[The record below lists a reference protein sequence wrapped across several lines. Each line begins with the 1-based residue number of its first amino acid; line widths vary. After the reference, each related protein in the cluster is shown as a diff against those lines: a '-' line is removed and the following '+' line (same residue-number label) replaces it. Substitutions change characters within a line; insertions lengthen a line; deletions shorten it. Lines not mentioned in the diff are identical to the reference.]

1 MPLKNSVSF
10 LKSVDNNPY
19 PGFLI
24 SKDLKWAND
33 VDKITKNASLMIGF
47 LRRTWNSV
55 LKLKSVE
62 RPPILP

>member
-33 VDKITKNASLMIGF
+33 VDKITKNASLMLGF
-47 LRRTWNSV
+47 LRRT
-55 LKLKSVE
+55 
-62 RPPILP
+62 